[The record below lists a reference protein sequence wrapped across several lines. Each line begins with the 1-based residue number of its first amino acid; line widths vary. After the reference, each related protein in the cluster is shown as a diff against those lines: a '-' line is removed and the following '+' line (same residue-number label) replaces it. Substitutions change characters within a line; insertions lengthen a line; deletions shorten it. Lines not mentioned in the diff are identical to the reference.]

1 MEQQEPPEF
10 LLDVFADPRSVHDV
24 VKGILHAIFFHR
36 FFPLRRPPDPRGSRY
51 HPTPRR

>member
-24 VKGILHAIFFHR
+24 VKGELRSLFNVTLPYITHPAI
-36 FFPLRRPPDPRGSRY
+36 P
-51 HPTPRR
+51 